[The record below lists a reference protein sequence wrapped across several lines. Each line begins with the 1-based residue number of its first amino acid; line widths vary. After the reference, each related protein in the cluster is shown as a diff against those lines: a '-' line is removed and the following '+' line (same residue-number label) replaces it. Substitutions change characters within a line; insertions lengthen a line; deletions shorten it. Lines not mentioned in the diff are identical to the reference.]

1 MKKLEMKMTES
12 SKRETLGNLMK
23 RPEESESS
31 AASRAYANSSIPGG
45 PDQDLVEEHL
55 DTLRKYAES
64 QTEGNTFR
72 PSTAEIV
79 APDLSSGVL
88 SQTTS
93 GFLVRASSID
103 PDTKAYYESSDSGIF
118 VSTDS
123 LIDFGGKKFSKNS
136 QAQSGPDVLTGHDL
150 LISEA
155 ESKHKS
161 PRPGSA
167 YRDLTRIDPATTPNR
182 PIAAAVYQSL
192 INHNVY
198 HPSDSSPFL
207 DYRPSVEGEGAFS
220 NGIFS
225 FQKELGVFNK
235 NADRISIKELRKVAG
250 DLLLKAQSISDG
262 DAKTV
267 IDSFADNGFFGST
280 LDKLVLLPHTT
291 QVGSGQISVE
301 KLRARVRKAEEMS
314 SGFDEA
320 GTYSGQDDLLLVQT
334 FKTGMADQG
343 KDPFIS
349 SLTKAD
355 SASSYGTLNS
365 PAEPFNGPF
374 PAGMIMPVVYSIVAV
389 GIFGLMLPGVISTLS
404 DGHPEHVRDPES
416 PQTLA
421 LGRNYTTDAGIGTK
435 TLELFGF
442 PRMENTGF
450 FSNIAAGMM
459 SFYGFPDPITPF
471 SLFGPD
477 FIDSLVNV
485 LFAPGYYLVITKG
498 ILRDISKITEA
509 FSNINTSSG
518 VFGAVTSFFVAVESI
533 FTSFTFKFFVT
544 MAKTGQQI
552 MKGLLQPGRDG
563 HGGLVPTYNDQK
575 NTRPESL
582 TGRNRLAYSRIHT
595 SREDAE
601 SPLSLRKHMAAW
613 LSNEVH
619 AALSTQKLP
628 ASPEGEGEPVKVLES
643 HVAEKTPIRLT
654 AKQVEYVEDII
665 DAEYVPFS
673 IQDLRTNEI
682 FSMPAFITS
691 ISDDFAVQHGT
702 SHGYG
707 RTDPVYSYAKTV
719 RSINLVFDM
728 IAMNERD
735 HNYLYILLNKLTA
748 MCYPQRDA
756 GLIRA
761 QENGQFFSQPFS
773 QTPTASPVVRIRLG
787 DLLAS
792 NKSARAMENIFGGPD
807 ILGLKAEK
815 TANLSQKSQ
824 DLTAKRRENLLKVGE
839 EKAKL
844 YKQFA
849 EGQIDPGTEIVIP
862 AGTTLALR
870 GSDKFATFRTLLP
883 AQVKI
888 KGTEEFSGSP
898 DNVNLGQKAGDGEAK
913 EALYQIE
920 LPKEITENRKQA
932 YNFGGVTLA
941 ALVNNSEGGGLL
953 GGLLGNDS
961 GPTVFIKKST
971 KIDIFDEDVLKSL
984 QLNDEDRRPF
994 DEVQKF
1000 LDPETNP
1007 VVRSIN
1013 NGSPGRGLAGVI
1025 TQLSLSYEGSIWGT
1039 GEESRLQGLK
1049 APKRIQVTLAFAP
1062 IHDLPLGLTSTGDLF
1077 APSHPVG
1084 SYSRKTF
1091 DGKKAAHEKYF
1102 KENIKKAN
1110 NLNEKKLKD
1119 PTETSLSF

>member
-1 MKKLEMKMTES
+1 MTES
-12 SKRETLGNLMK
+12 SKKETLGNLMK
-23 RPEESESS
+23 ILSDSESA
-31 AASRAYANSSIPGG
+31 AASRAYANSSTPGG
-45 PDQDLVEEHL
+45 PDQDLKSEHL
-55 DTLRKYAES
+55 ESLRKYAQS
-64 QTEGNTFR
+64 HTEGNAFR

-79 APDLSSGVL
+79 SPHLSLGVL
-88 SQTTS
+88 SQAG
-93 GFLVRASSID
+93 GFLDKVAKVD
-103 PDTKAYYESSDSGIF
+103 PDAKIYYESSDSGIF
-118 VSTDS
+118 VSSDS
-123 LIDFGGKKFSKNS
+123 LIDFGGKKFTKNS
-136 QAQSGPDVLTGHDL
+136 LIRPGDDALTGHDL
-150 LISEA
+150 LVSEA

-161 PRPGSA
+161 PRPGLA
-167 YRDLTRIDPATTPNR
+167 VADLTRVDPATEENR
-182 PIAAAVYQSL
+182 PIASAVYQSL

-198 HPSDSSPFL
+198 HPSSNSPFL
-207 DYRPSVEGEGAFS
+207 DYNSSEGEGAFS

-225 FQKELGVFNK
+225 FQKELGVFDK

-267 IDSFADNGFFGST
+267 IDSFADNGFFGKT
-280 LDKLVLLPHTT
+280 LDSLVLLPHMT

-301 KLRARVRKAEEMS
+301 KLRARVRKAAEMS
-314 SGFDEA
+314 AGFDED
-320 GTYSGQDDLLLVQT
+320 GTYSGQDDLLLVQA
-334 FKTGMADQG
+334 FQTGMVDQG

-349 SLTKAD
+349 SLTTAD

-389 GIFGLMLPGVISTLS
+389 GIFGLMLPGVISTIS
-404 DGHPEHVRDPES
+404 EGHPEYVRDPES

-421 LGRNYTTDAGIGTK
+421 LGRNYTSDSGIGTK

-450 FSNIAAGMM
+450 FSNIMAGMM
-459 SFYGFPDPITPF
+459 SFYGFPDPITPL
-471 SLFGPD
+471 SLFGSD
-477 FIDSLVNV
+477 FLDSLINV

-509 FSNINTSSG
+509 FSNINASSG
-518 VFGAVTSFFVAVESI
+518 AFGAVTSFFVAVESI

-544 MAKTGQQI
+544 MAKTGQQV
-552 MKGLLQPGRDG
+552 MKGYLQPGRDA
-563 HGGLVPTYNDQK
+563 HGGMVPTYNDQK
-575 NTRPESL
+575 KTRPESL
-582 TGRNRLAYSRIHT
+582 TGRNRLAYSRIHE
-595 SREDAE
+595 SKEAAE

-628 ASPEGEGEPVKVLES
+628 ATPEGEGEPVKVLES
-643 HVAEKTPIRLT
+643 HVAEGATVRLT

-719 RSINLVFDM
+719 RNINLVFDM

-756 GLIRA
+756 GLIRS
-761 QENGQFFSQPFS
+761 QEGGQFFSQPFS

-787 DLLAS
+787 DLFAS
-792 NKSARAMENIFGGPD
+792 NKSARAMQNIFGGPD
-807 ILGLKAEK
+807 VLGLKAKK
-815 TANLSQKSQ
+815 TDNLNQKSQ
-824 DLTAKRRENLLKVGE
+824 ELTAKRRENLLKVGE
-839 EKAKL
+839 KKKEL
-844 YKQFA
+844 FKQFS
-849 EGQIDPGTEIVIP
+849 EGQLDAGTEIVIP
-862 AGTTLALR
+862 AGTTVALR
-870 GSDKFATFRTLLP
+870 GSKKFATFRTLMP
-883 AQVKI
+883 AQVKV
-888 KGTEEFSGSP
+888 KGTEEFTGSP
-898 DNVNLGQKAGDGEAK
+898 DNVKIGQKPEDGDNKEILYVIEFAK
-913 EALYQIE
+913 EV
-920 LPKEITENRKQA
+920 TENRKQA

-941 ALVNNSEGGGLL
+941 ALIKADGGGLL
-953 GGLLGNDS
+953 GGLLGG
-961 GPTVFIKKST
+961 GPSAPTAFIKRST
-971 KIDIFDEDVLKSL
+971 KIDIFDEDIVKSL
-984 QLNDEDRRPF
+984 EKDLKTDNSRSLDEIQEFLN
-994 DEVQKF
+994 
-1000 LDPETNP
+1000 PETNP

-1025 TQLSLSYEGSIWGT
+1025 TQLSLSFEGSIWGT
-1039 GEESRLQGLK
+1039 GEDSRLQGLK
-1049 APKRIQVTLAFAP
+1049 APKRIQVTLAFSP

-1091 DGKKAAHEKYF
+1091 DGKKLAHEKYF
-1102 KENIKKAN
+1102 KENVKKSN
-1110 NLNEKKLKD
+1110 DLDEKKLDD
-1119 PTETSLSF
+1119 PTEASLSF